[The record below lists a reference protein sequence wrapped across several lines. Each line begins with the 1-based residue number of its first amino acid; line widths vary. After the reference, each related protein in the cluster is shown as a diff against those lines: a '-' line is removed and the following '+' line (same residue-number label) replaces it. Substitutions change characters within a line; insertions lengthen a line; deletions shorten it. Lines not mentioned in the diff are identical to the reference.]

1 MATKMALDV
10 ALYNEC
16 AVGQSLSEAE
26 HSSIDGHRRA
36 LLGALRQ
43 DYTALTLSESPD
55 HFLCVCVHCN
65 SVRPIAWVG
74 VLFACCLAHV
84 SCFGCV
90 SDEQMMCHSLTAVL
104 RAALQLPC
112 HVPAKP
118 LSSAFP
124 LVVLADPTVGRRI
137 QRAPRRCHPA
147 RRSQRPTR
155 QNRRARASLLSPRR
169 CPTTHPRLICTLIL
183 VRP

>member
-1 MATKMALDV
+1 MALDV

-55 HFLCVCVHCN
+55 HFLCVCVHCS

-112 HVPAKP
+112 HCPRS
-118 LSSAFP
+118 LSPQHFPWSSLPTRPSVGAFSEHHAAATP
-124 LVVLADPTVGRRI
+124 RVAHSGRLGKIGERE
-137 QRAPRRCHPA
+137 RRCYHPGA
-147 RRSQRPTR
+147 VQQP
-155 QNRRARASLLSPRR
+155 
-169 CPTTHPRLICTLIL
+169 IL
-183 VRP
+183 G